1 MTAGGTSRR
10 TPARPNGVT
19 LPALPRQQRVADNV
33 YDTLRQAIIEGK
45 LPPGSRL
52 SVPLLAQQ
60 FDVSR
65 SPVREAVQRLVSDG
79 LATEEPHRGAGVA
92 VLDPTQLVPLY
103 EIREVLEGLAARLAA
118 QHATDEELEL
128 LADAHREHAAALD
141 RGKAS
146 HHASLDLAFHA
157 QLRLAAHHPEL
168 LSYLERVQGRIAI
181 AILGGNP
188 QAWSRH
194 AIVEHQSILDAVLA
208 RDPRAAEE
216 AARAHVQRVR
226 HDIATLNGSRDQAE

>member
-1 MTAGGTSRR
+1 MTDLTRGTEGPPGDTLPS
-10 TPARPNGVT
+10 

-33 YDTLRQAIIEGK
+33 HDMLRKAIIEGH

-60 FDVSR
+60 LDVSR
-65 SPVREAVQRLVSDG
+65 SPVREAVQRLVQEG

-118 QHATDEELEL
+118 QHASEEELEQL
-128 LADAHREHAAALD
+128 RDAHREHAEALD
-141 RGKAS
+141 RGEAS
-146 HHASLDLAFHA
+146 HHAGLDLAFHA
-157 QLRLAAHHPEL
+157 QLRAAAHNPEL
-168 LSYLERVQGRIAI
+168 VSYLERVQGRIAI

-188 QAWSRH
+188 LVWSQH

-208 RDPRAAEE
+208 RDPAAAEA

-226 HDIATLNGSRDQAE
+226 TDIAALNGTRSDAE